1 MLAEVLALT
10 TCSATPEIVSFQKL
24 DPNADLYEFEQANTD
39 LSAGNLVSPKSPPW
53 AGSQV
58 AADLSPEAFQQVV
71 RIVRA
76 VEFTAPAAEYHIDT
90 ADDGSLLLE
99 VADET
104 TGREILFAIS
114 PKSAKVYFSTSE
126 TPSLNGIVT
135 LQRGLESLL
144 QWVAGAGQISKES
157 LLLPSK

>member
-10 TCSATPEIVSFQKL
+10 TCSTTPEVVSFQKL
-24 DPNADLYEFEQANTD
+24 DLDADSYEFEQASTD
-39 LSAGNLVSPKSPPW
+39 LSADDLVVPQSPPGM
-53 AGSQV
+53 GSQV
-58 AADLSPEAFQQVV
+58 AADLSPEAFQQAV

-76 VEFTAPAAEYHIDT
+76 MKLTAPAAECHVDT

-99 VADET
+99 VADEA
-104 TGREILFAIS
+104 TGREVLFAIS

-144 QWVAGAGQISKES
+144 HWVVGAGRISEES
-157 LLLPSK
+157 LLLPTK